1 MGLFSQLAEK
11 PWTPEQAA
19 IDDRHKGVEFSL
31 PTPQFGL
38 RVFLGFVTV
47 IFTLFVVVYV
57 ERMVFADWK
66 PMPEPWLLWVNTAIL
81 VISSIGLQWAWVS
94 ADKGDADGVKKG
106 LYLGG
111 VLAFAFLTGQLL
123 VWQQLVDLGYYASS
137 NPASAFFY
145 LFTALHAVHL
155 LGGLVAWGRTAI
167 KVKSGMDVAKVR
179 GSVELCAVYWHF
191 LLVIWIVIFGLLL
204 FT

>member
-1 MGLFSQLAEK
+1 MLQLVLFALHSSADCVPGVGGCRAALANGRVDAYAVK
-11 PWTPEQAA
+11 FIPQAVA
-19 IDDRHKGVEFSL
+19 GGV
-31 PTPQFGL
+31 
-38 RVFLGFVTV
+38 
-47 IFTLFVVVYV
+47 
-57 ERMVFADWK
+57 
-66 PMPEPWLLWVNTAIL
+66 LWATGNTMAVP

-123 VWQQLVDLGYYASS
+123 VWQQLVVLGFYASS

-155 LGGLVAWGRTAI
+155 LGGLVAWGRTAT

-179 GSVELCAVYWHF
+179 GSFELCAVYWHF